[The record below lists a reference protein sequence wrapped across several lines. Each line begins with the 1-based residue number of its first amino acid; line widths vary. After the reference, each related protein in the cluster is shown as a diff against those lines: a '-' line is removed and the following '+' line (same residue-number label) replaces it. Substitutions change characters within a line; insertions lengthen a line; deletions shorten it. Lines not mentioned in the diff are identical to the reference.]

1 METVFTSADQLI
13 GATPMVALSRFEN
26 VLAKL
31 ESRNIAGSVK
41 DRVAK
46 AMLDDMEQSGHLK
59 AGGHIIEP
67 TSGSTGIA
75 LAALCAQRGYR
86 CTIVMPETMS
96 MERRQLIAAYGAQVM
111 LSPAAEGMNGAIRL
125 SEELAQQDSGSIIA
139 GQFTNPAN
147 PHAHFT
153 TTGPEIWQQTQGKV
167 DIFVACVGTGG
178 TLTGV
183 GRYLKSQ
190 NPNVRIV
197 AVEPAASAVLSGK
210 PAGSHGIQGIGA
222 GFIPSILD
230 TTIIDEVITVTDEDA
245 KNTARSLAAAEGILA
260 GISSG
265 AALHAAT
272 TLAKRPENAG
282 KTIVALL
289 PDSGERY
296 LSTPMFQEG

>member
-1 METVFTSADQLI
+1 
-13 GATPMVALSRFEN
+13 
-26 VLAKL
+26 
-31 ESRNIAGSVK
+31 
-41 DRVAK
+41 
-46 AMLDDMEQSGHLK
+46 
-59 AGGHIIEP
+59 
-67 TSGSTGIA
+67 
-75 LAALCAQRGYR
+75 
-86 CTIVMPETMS
+86 MS

-125 SEELAQQDSGSIIA
+125 AEELAQQDSGSIIA

-147 PHAHFT
+147 PRAHFT

-265 AALHAAT
+265 AALWAAAA
-272 TLAKRPENAG
+272 LARREENKG
-282 KTIVALL
+282 KTIVTLF

-296 LSTPMFQEG
+296 LSTGLFG

>member
-111 LSPAAEGMNGAIRL
+111 LSPAAEGMNGAIRMA
-125 SEELAQQDSGSIIA
+125 EELAQQDSGSIIA

-245 KNTARSLAAAEGILA
+245 KNTARSLAAVEGILA

-265 AALHAAT
+265 AALWAAVQ
-272 TLAKRPENAG
+272 LAHHEENKG
-282 KTIVALL
+282 KTIVTLF

-296 LSTPMFQEG
+296 LSTGLFG

>member
-125 SEELAQQDSGSIIA
+125 AEELAQQDSGSIIA

-265 AALHAAT
+265 AVLWAAAALARHE
-272 TLAKRPENAG
+272 ENKG
-282 KTIVALL
+282 KTIVTLF

-296 LSTPMFQEG
+296 LSTGLFG

>member
-111 LSPAAEGMNGAIRL
+111 LSPAAEGMNGAIRMA
-125 SEELAQQDSGSIIA
+125 EELAQQDSGSIIA

-230 TTIIDEVITVTDEDA
+230 TTIIDKVITVTDEDA

-265 AALHAAT
+265 AALWAAAA
-272 TLAKRPENAG
+272 LARREENKG
-282 KTIVALL
+282 KTIVTLF

-296 LSTPMFQEG
+296 LSTGLFG

>member
-125 SEELAQQDSGSIIA
+125 AEELAQQDSGSIIA

-197 AVEPAASAVLSGK
+197 AVEPAASAVLSGVMFNIISRGVSGRFSALERTWVMMATAAVCFTVFCTFFWLSCFLSLSRCK
-210 PAGSHGIQGIGA
+210 WRNR
-222 GFIPSILD
+222 SIL
-230 TTIIDEVITVTDEDA
+230 TCPVRYCI
-245 KNTARSLAAAEGILA
+245 
-260 GISSG
+260 
-265 AALHAAT
+265 
-272 TLAKRPENAG
+272 TLASTMWSHLPWKP
-282 KTIVALL
+282 LL
-289 PDSGERY
+289 VRWV
-296 LSTPMFQEG
+296 

>member
-96 MERRQLIAAYGAQVM
+96 MERRQLIAA
-111 LSPAAEGMNGAIRL
+111 
-125 SEELAQQDSGSIIA
+125 
-139 GQFTNPAN
+139 
-147 PHAHFT
+147 
-153 TTGPEIWQQTQGKV
+153 
-167 DIFVACVGTGG
+167 
-178 TLTGV
+178 
-183 GRYLKSQ
+183 
-190 NPNVRIV
+190 
-197 AVEPAASAVLSGK
+197 
-210 PAGSHGIQGIGA
+210 
-222 GFIPSILD
+222 
-230 TTIIDEVITVTDEDA
+230 
-245 KNTARSLAAAEGILA
+245 
-260 GISSG
+260 
-265 AALHAAT
+265 
-272 TLAKRPENAG
+272 
-282 KTIVALL
+282 
-289 PDSGERY
+289 
-296 LSTPMFQEG
+296 

>member
-1 METVFTSADQLI
+1 METVFTSAGQLI
-13 GATPMVALSRFEN
+13 GATPMAALSRFEN
-26 VLAKL
+26 ILAKL

-46 AMLDDMEQSGHLK
+46 AMLDDMEQSGLLN

-96 MERRQLIAAYGAQVM
+96 IERRQLIAAYGAQVV
-111 LSPAAEGMNGAIRL
+111 LSPAKDGMNGAIRL
-125 SEELAQQDSGSIIA
+125 AEELAKQDSGSIIA

-153 TTGPEIWQQTQGKV
+153 TTGPEIWRQTQGKV

-190 NPNVRIV
+190 NPDVQIV

-230 TTIIDEVITVTDEDA
+230 TKIIDEVITVTDAGARD
-245 KNTARSLAAAEGILA
+245 TARALAATEGILA

-265 AALHAAT
+265 AALWAAVQ
-272 TLAKRPENAG
+272 LARREENKG
-282 KTIVALL
+282 KTIVTLF

-296 LSTPMFQEG
+296 LSTGLFG

>member
-111 LSPAAEGMNGAIRL
+111 LSPAAEGMNGAIRMA
-125 SEELAQQDSGSIIA
+125 EELAQQDSGSIIA

-265 AALHAAT
+265 AALWAAAA
-272 TLAKRPENAG
+272 LARREENKG
-282 KTIVALL
+282 KTIVTLF

-296 LSTPMFQEG
+296 LSTGLFG

>member
-139 GQFTNPAN
+139 GQCTNPAN

-265 AALHAAT
+265 AALWAAAA
-272 TLAKRPENAG
+272 LARHEENKG
-282 KTIVALL
+282 KTIVTLF

-296 LSTPMFQEG
+296 LSTGLFG